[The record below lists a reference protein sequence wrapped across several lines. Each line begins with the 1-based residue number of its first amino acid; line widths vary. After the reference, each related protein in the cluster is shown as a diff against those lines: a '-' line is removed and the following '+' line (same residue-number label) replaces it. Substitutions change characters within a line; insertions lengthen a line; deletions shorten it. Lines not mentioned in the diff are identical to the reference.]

1 MRIELVIEIE
11 NKRIGIR
18 KDIKELPKLS
28 AGLPAVENQLQLL
41 QIFNAE
47 EVVSFYL
54 DGAINNQHD
63 LAQISNEVVR
73 NEF

>member
-1 MRIELVIEIE
+1 MEIDFDRLTGRFKSLGYKRESFTAEMRIKLVIEIE

-41 QIFNAE
+41 
-47 EVVSFYL
+47 
-54 DGAINNQHD
+54 
-63 LAQISNEVVR
+63 
-73 NEF
+73 